1 MHDLPEGQTQHDQ
14 TPACA
19 ASRAESANST
29 AGLERLSWY
38 EHGKG
43 WALAES
49 FENPCGKWTSGDI
62 ARAFEA
68 GALAAEKLER
78 EACAKVCDE
87 IGNPYKSK
95 IEGRDDK
102 YAFVADNGL
111 GCAAA
116 IRARSNVELRGEE

>member
-1 MHDLPEGQTQHDQ
+1 MIDDLPEGQTQHDQ

-29 AGLERLSWY
+29 FCGLERLSWY

-49 FENPCGKWTSGDI
+49 FTPGEDWTSGDI

-78 EACAKVCDE
+78 EACA
-87 IGNPYKSK
+87 
-95 IEGRDDK
+95 
-102 YAFVADNGL
+102 AWA
-111 GCAAA
+111 
-116 IRARSNVELRGEE
+116 